1 VAEYREQGFLPDALI
16 NFLALLGWSPRNDRE
31 VMSRAELL
39 ESFSLDGVSGGN
51 AVFDAEKLE
60 WMNAQHIAGLPAEAL
75 ASVVRPLLAA
85 EGLWPAADHDDAWL
99 HRLLE
104 LLRPRAKRLGE
115 FAVQGRVFLVDAVD
129 YEPDAV
135 ARQLTKPEVPALV
148 DAVVETLG
156 AVDPFD
162 EAHLEL
168 AVRGLAE
175 RLGVKA
181 GAVIHPVRVG
191 LTGRM
196 ASPGIFEVMT
206 LLGRARVLARLE
218 ALRAF
223 LARPGAI

>member
-1 VAEYREQGFLPDALI
+1 
-16 NFLALLGWSPRNDRE
+16 
-31 VMSRAELL
+31 
-39 ESFSLDGVSGGN
+39 
-51 AVFDAEKLE
+51 
-60 WMNAQHIAGLPAEAL
+60 
-75 ASVVRPLLAA
+75 
-85 EGLWPAADHDDAWL
+85 
-99 HRLLE
+99 
-104 LLRPRAKRLGE
+104 
-115 FAVQGRVFLVDAVD
+115 
-129 YEPDAV
+129 
-135 ARQLTKPEVPALV
+135 LTKPEVPALV